1 MEPDDH
7 LPMNSARSP
16 PTPDVTFGPQPAHR
30 CHTGDVTTNDIYERL
45 GALEQLVRHLYAQNG
60 IPVPDVRSMAQ
71 SQVSDRVL
79 ELLASG
85 NKIAAVKAYRDEA
98 GVDLPTATR
107 VIESL

>member
-1 MEPDDH
+1 MITQP
-7 LPMNSARSP
+7 AAGRSP
-16 PTPDVTFGPQPAHR
+16 PRLDGAFGPQPAHR
-30 CHTGDVTTNDIYERL
+30 CHTGDVTTNDVYERL
-45 GALEQLVRHLYAQNG
+45 GALEQLVRHLYAQTG
-60 IPVPDVRSMAQ
+60 IPLPDVRSMAKT
-71 SQVSDRVL
+71 QVSNRVL

>member
-1 MEPDDH
+1 M
-7 LPMNSARSP
+7 
-16 PTPDVTFGPQPAHR
+16 
-30 CHTGDVTTNDIYERL
+30 TTNDIYERL
-45 GALEQLVRHLYAQNG
+45 GVLEQLVRHLYAQTG

-71 SQVSDRVL
+71 SQVSNRVL

>member
-1 MEPDDH
+1 M
-7 LPMNSARSP
+7 
-16 PTPDVTFGPQPAHR
+16 
-30 CHTGDVTTNDIYERL
+30 
-45 GALEQLVRHLYAQNG
+45 
-60 IPVPDVRSMAQ
+60 PDVRSMAQ